1 MDKGQEIAISRMADI
16 LSSSNL
22 VIPSVDIWK
31 KIFNNAG
38 LSDLYETRSPQFT
51 TRVEAYGFRPDEK
64 NYYHN
69 EMCYNALYK
78 SFKDLEYD
86 RENFLKL
93 LQCIVEKININCVFI
108 SDVERIIKK
117 ENPCIKDMYID
128 EFINHIGIADK
139 DSILTKYANK
149 NFKVFRSNCNILEL
163 EVCFDDEGLGVF
175 PFTGG
180 VRESSFDNS
189 ILIQWLERKYANVAE
204 SYTDAIKAYSNG
216 DEIGCITHCR
226 NVITGIFTYK
236 KDVQRKWI
244 DGLQK
249 VCNKDKHID
258 KVTANRISSFHYN
271 ANSSN
276 ENDRYQYPRFNLIY
290 KLYSYTSALGAHIN
304 EGNVTDNSIEF
315 EEATLED
322 AFMALRMTED
332 MLIWLYQTNSID
344 A

>member
-1 MDKGQEIAISRMADI
+1 MDKGQEIAISRIADI

-51 TRVEAYGFRPDEK
+51 TRVESYGFRPDER

-69 EMCYNALYK
+69 EMCYNGLYK

-93 LQCIVEKININCVFI
+93 LQCIVEKININCIFI

-117 ENPCIKDMYID
+117 ENPRIKDMFID
-128 EFINHIGIADK
+128 EYISRIGIAEK
-139 DSILTKYANK
+139 NSILSKYANK

-163 EVCFDDEGLGVF
+163 EICFDAARQGVF
-175 PFTGG
+175 PITGG

-271 ANSSN
+271 ANSPN

-332 MLIWLYQTNSID
+332 MLIWLYQTNNID

>member
-1 MDKGQEIAISRMADI
+1 MDKGQEIAISRIADI

-51 TRVEAYGFRPDEK
+51 TRVESYGFRPDER

-69 EMCYNALYK
+69 EMCYNGLYK

-93 LQCIVEKININCVFI
+93 LQCIVEKININCIFI

-117 ENPCIKDMYID
+117 ENPRIKVMFID
-128 EFINHIGIADK
+128 EYISRIGIAEK
-139 DSILTKYANK
+139 NSILSKYANK

-163 EVCFDDEGLGVF
+163 EICFDDEGLGVF

-236 KDVQRKWI
+236 
-244 DGLQK
+244 
-249 VCNKDKHID
+249 
-258 KVTANRISSFHYN
+258 
-271 ANSSN
+271 
-276 ENDRYQYPRFNLIY
+276 
-290 KLYSYTSALGAHIN
+290 
-304 EGNVTDNSIEF
+304 
-315 EEATLED
+315 
-322 AFMALRMTED
+322 
-332 MLIWLYQTNSID
+332 
-344 A
+344 